1 MDHSKAHGQFA
12 APVRRI
18 VTTKS
23 GTGRSRVLFDSV
35 APRTITVLTEL
46 WRSGVTDLAIDA
58 DASLGSDRLDPPKGG
73 SVFRFFEVAPASEGA
88 HLSIHEKEAA
98 AASWFQAMNAS
109 HNRVDTR
116 RDPNMHVSATT
127 DYVILLRGQITLV
140 LDEEEV
146 RMKPFDAVVQR
157 QTNHSWRND
166 GTETALLVA
175 ILVDES
181 CKDTRQNR

>member
-1 MDHSKAHGQFA
+1 MDRSKAPSSVV

-23 GTGRSRVLFDSV
+23 GTGRSRALFDGD
-35 APRTITVLTEL
+35 APKTITVLTEL

-73 SVFRFFEVAPASEGA
+73 SVFRFFEIAPASQSA
-88 HLSIHEKEAA
+88 HLSAREKEDA
-98 AASWFQAMNAS
+98 AASWFEAMNAG

-116 RDPNMHVSATT
+116 RDPSMHISATT

-140 LDEEEV
+140 LDDEEL
-146 RMKPFDAVVQR
+146 RMKPFDTVVQR
-157 QTNHSWRND
+157 QTNHAWRND

-181 CKDTRQNR
+181 CKGNLQN

>member
-1 MDHSKAHGQFA
+1 MDRLKVTGSAV

-23 GTGRSRVLFDSV
+23 GSSRSRVLFDSD
-35 APRTITVLTEL
+35 APKTLTVLTEL
-46 WRSGVTDLAIDA
+46 WRSGVADLAIDA

-73 SVFRFFEVAPASEGA
+73 SVFRFFEIAPASQSA
-88 HLSIHEKEAA
+88 HLSVREKEAA
-98 AASWFQAMNAS
+98 AANWFEAMNAS

-116 RDPNMHVSATT
+116 RDPSMHVSATT
-127 DYVILLRGQITLV
+127 DYVVLLKGQITLV
-140 LDEEEV
+140 LDDEEV
-146 RMKPFDAVVQR
+146 RMKPFDTVVQR
-157 QTNHSWRND
+157 QTNHAWRND

-181 CKDTRQNR
+181 RKEGEL